1 MKSRLMT
8 ITPGAILAIFVVSAP
23 LLAAERKVSF
33 EREAGSVKILVDG
46 QPLATYV
53 YQDPKV
59 LRPYLTHVHAP
70 NGAEVTR
77 NYPPIEGVDATDHDT
92 MHPGIWLAFGELS
105 GADFWRNKG
114 HVEHVEFVEEPA
126 TIPDG
131 GQFIV
136 RNRYLADDR
145 HICDEVCKI
154 AIWARPHASILVWDS
169 KFSGGR
175 EIVLG
180 DQEEMGLGLRVATPL
195 TVKNGGM
202 LVNSDGLK
210 NEEQVW
216 GKQADWCD
224 YSGVID
230 GQPAGLMLVPDPI
243 NFRRSWFHARD
254 YGVLVANPFGQRAFT
269 RGEASRVVVPVGEI
283 LRLRFAIV
291 AHSGEI
297 DLGRA
302 ASNAV
307 TQLNA
312 TR

>member
-1 MKSRLMT
+1 MNNR
-8 ITPGAILAIFVVSAP
+8 
-23 LLAAERKVSF
+23 LAAQVTCTLFAFCLTAAPSPAVEKKVSF
-33 EREAGSVKILVDG
+33 EREVGAVKILIDG

-53 YQDPKV
+53 YQDPKI
-59 LRPYLTHVHAP
+59 LRPYLAHVHAP
-70 NGAEVTR
+70 NGTQVTR
-77 NYPPIEGVDATDHDT
+77 NHPPVEGVDATDHDT
-92 MHPGIWLAFGELS
+92 MHPGVWLAFGDIS

-114 HVEHVEFVEEPA
+114 RVEHVEFVEEPA
-126 TIPDG
+126 TVPDG

-136 RNRYLADDR
+136 RNRYLAGEEQV
-145 HICDEVCKI
+145 CDEVCKI

-169 KFSGGR
+169 KFSGR
-175 EIVLG
+175 HEIVFG
-180 DQEEMGLGLRVATPL
+180 DQEEMGLGVRVATPI

-202 LVNSDGLK
+202 LLDSIGRK
-210 NEEQVW
+210 NEKQVW
-216 GKQADWCD
+216 GQQADWCD
-224 YSGVID
+224 YSGVVD
-230 GQPAGLMLVPDPI
+230 GQPVGVMLVPDPL

-269 RGEASRVVVPVGEI
+269 RGEASRVVVPVGET

-297 DLGRA
+297 DLGKA